1 MLHIVEVKNMSKR
14 NKIRA
19 ALSGVLLL
27 AIVATCAAVY
37 QSGSNSTPNEK
48 QLVKNEEDTVDEAMK
63 TEEKPE
69 DESQDANT
77 SQVEGTR
84 EVEEAPEVPE
94 ESAAAEQ
101 PGDETQSADASQAE
115 NVQPEAET
123 QDTSAAVDEQAAM
136 ATAPDV
142 NFTESS
148 LMEWPVSGQVAIDY
162 DMDHTVYF
170 PTLNEF
176 KYNPAIVISSAVDTP
191 VASVANGKVV
201 SVEES
206 VETGTTM
213 TVDLGNGY
221 QAVYGQLKDAAYQP
235 DQYVEAGSTLG
246 YVSEPTI
253 YYTTEGANL
262 YFALTKDG
270 TPLDPLQ
277 YLP

>member
-1 MLHIVEVKNMSKR
+1 MSRR
-14 NKIRA
+14 NKIRV
-19 ALSGVLLL
+19 ALSSVLVL

-37 QSGSNSTPNEK
+37 QSGSKSTPNEK

-84 EVEEAPEVPE
+84 ELEEAPEITEDTVQTE
-94 ESAAAEQ
+94 EDGQ
-101 PGDETQSADASQAE
+101 TADASETE
-115 NVQPEAET
+115 NVQLEAEA
-123 QDTSAAVDEQAAM
+123 QDTSAAVEEQAPVVA
-136 ATAPDV
+136 APDV

-148 LMEWPVSGQVAIDY
+148 LMEWPVNGQVVIDY
-162 DMDHTVYF
+162 DMEHTVYF

-176 KYNPAIVISSAVDTP
+176 KYNPAVVIATAVDSP
-191 VASVANGKVV
+191 VAAVANGKVV
-201 SVEES
+201 SV
-206 VETGTTM
+206 VDDVKTGTTM

-221 QAVYGQLKDAAYQP
+221 QAVYGQLRDAAYQP
-235 DQYVEAGSTLG
+235 DEYVEAGSVLG
-246 YVSEPTI
+246 YVSEPTK
-253 YYTTEGANL
+253 YYSTEGANL
-262 YFALTKDG
+262 YFALSKDN